1 MMDWSENRRRTT
13 GIRAVRGTLALVL
26 AGGALAGCQ
35 AASGA
40 RSAAEGTPTPSRVEP
55 SAEEMRRDLF
65 AFAADSFR
73 GRETGTPDADRAAQW
88 LARRLAALG
97 VEPGGD
103 SGYFHRVPLRR
114 TTLTAD
120 SIVVAS
126 ASGRV
131 AWTLGRDLSV
141 LTSLGPG
148 APLPRLSADAE
159 VVFAQYGLVDASMGR
174 DDYRGVDVKG
184 KVVVIAG
191 TVPAGL
197 DSARRKQM
205 ESPDA
210 IFARLG
216 AAIGR
221 GPAAV
226 VLLLPD
232 SVYRLAASQFST
244 QQIELARAPAAAGA
258 ARPLPMVAV
267 GRLTSDSPLVP
278 RGWPSSDGALLA
290 PATRF
295 SAAVRVSSTDFNGYN
310 VVGIVRGSDAALRNT
325 FVAYGAHY
333 DHVGIQAPVNGDSIA
348 NGADDDGSGSVM
360 LLALARAFHQGPRPR
375 RSVLFVWHVG
385 EEKGLFGSEAFTAAP
400 SVPLDSIVAQLNADM
415 VGRNGPDS
423 LYIVGPGAAPNGQSS
438 VLGAVMDSVNA
449 AGPTRFAFN
458 REWDTTTHPERI
470 YYRSDHFNYARKGI
484 PIVFLTT
491 GLHPQYHQ
499 VSDEAALIDYGK
511 MERIASL
518 MYRAGVALGNRPTR
532 PKPTATQ

>member
-1 MMDWSENRRRTT
+1 MWGHVRHGRGIVMLLT
-13 GIRAVRGTLALVL
+13 GVL
-26 AGGALAGCQ
+26 AACQGAGGGGATP
-35 AASGA
+35 AATLVPA
-40 RSAAEGTPTPSRVEP
+40 RVEP
-55 SAEEMRRDLF
+55 TAEEMRRDLF

-114 TTLTAD
+114 TALAAD
-120 SIVVAS
+120 SIVVS
-126 ASGRV
+126 TPTSRTTWG
-131 AWTLGRDLSV
+131 LGRDVSV
-141 LTSLGPG
+141 LTSLGQG

-159 VVFAQYGLVDASMGR
+159 VVFAHYGLVDASLGR
-174 DDYRGVDVKG
+174 DDYRGVDAKG
-184 KVVVIAG
+184 KVLVIVG

-197 DSARRKQM
+197 DSARRKVM

-226 VLLLPD
+226 LLLLPD

-244 QQIELARAPAAAGA
+244 QQIELARGNAAERAPRA
-258 ARPLPMVAV
+258 LPMVMV
-267 GRLTSDSPLVP
+267 GRLTSDSPVVP
-278 RGWPSSDGALLA
+278 RGWPSAEGATLA
-290 PATRF
+290 AATSFRA
-295 SAAVRVSSTDFNGYN
+295 SVRVRSSDFNGYN
-310 VVGIVRGSDAALRNT
+310 VVGIVRGTDPALRET

-333 DHVGIQAPVNGDSIA
+333 DHVGIQVPVNGDSIA

-360 LLALARAFHQGPRPR
+360 LLALARAFQQGPRPK

-385 EEKGLFGSEAFTAAP
+385 EEKGLFGSEAFTTTP

-449 AGPTRFAFN
+449 AGPARFTFN

-470 YYRSDHFNYARKGI
+470 YFRSDHFNYARRGI

-491 GLHPQYHQ
+491 GLHAQYHQ

-518 MYRAGVALGNRPTR
+518 MYRAGVALGNRGTR

>member
-1 MMDWSENRRRTT
+1 MML
-13 GIRAVRGTLALVL
+13 AVVLLAVVL
-26 AGGALAGCQ
+26 LAGCQ
-35 AASGA
+35 STPGGGAAA
-40 RSAAEGTPTPSRVEP
+40 TLTPARVEP
-55 SAEEMRRDLF
+55 SAEEIRRDLF

-88 LARRLAALG
+88 LARRLASLG

-120 SIVVAS
+120 SIVVTTTS
-126 ASGRV
+126 TRL
-131 AWTLGRDLSV
+131 AWSLGRDLSV
-141 LTSLGPG
+141 LTGLGPG
-148 APLPRLSADAE
+148 APLPKLSADAD
-159 VVFAQYGLVDASMGR
+159 VVFAQYGIVDAALGR
-174 DDYRGVDVKG
+174 DDYRGVDAKG
-184 KVVVIAG
+184 KVLVIAG
-191 TVPAGL
+191 IVPAGI
-197 DSARRKQM
+197 DSARRKAL

-210 IFARLG
+210 IFSRLG

-232 SVYRLAASQFST
+232 SLYRLAASQFST
-244 QQIELARAPAAAGA
+244 QQIEMARGPVNADA

-278 RGWPSSDGALLA
+278 RGWPSADASTL
-290 PATRF
+290 PAGTRLRA
-295 SAAVRVSSTDFNGYN
+295 SVRVRSADFNGYN

-325 FVAYGAHY
+325 YVAYGAHY

-360 LLALARAFHQGPRPR
+360 LLALARAFQQGPRPK
-375 RSVLFVWHVG
+375 RSMLFVWHVG
-385 EEKGLFGSEAFTAAP
+385 EEKGLFGSEAFTTTP

-449 AGPTRFAFN
+449 AGATRFAFN

-518 MYRAGVALGNRPTR
+518 MYRAGAALGNRASR